1 MLPTGIQVVRVQ
13 LLKVQL
19 QDNDMNIKDLKPQAH
34 GRHQQGYLD
43 PRSCKKL
50 FPGISN
56 DLITFRSSWE
66 RKYAYYCESNPNI
79 KHWGSECIQIPYI
92 LYDGTQ
98 HTYYPDFLIE
108 TVDGTKI
115 VVEIKPS
122 AECRRPINE
131 NGYLWNAYTK
141 NMCKWAAAKKF
152 CQDRNMQFRILT
164 EQTINKL

>member
-1 MLPTGIQVVRVQ
+1 
-13 LLKVQL
+13 
-19 QDNDMNIKDLKPQAH
+19 MNIKDLKPQAH